1 MIRLQR
7 IGKTK
12 RPVYR
17 IIVSPKHKDTQSGQL
32 EILGTYDSVSKE
44 KKLVVKADRVKYWM
58 GVGAQLSPT
67 LHNLFINQKIIEGRK
82 RKSVYIS
89 KDRRAKME
97 KAKPATPAAAPTPAT
112 PVA

>member
-67 LHNLFINQKIIEGRK
+67 LHNLFIKEKIIEGK
-82 RKSVYIS
+82 KQKSVTIS
-89 KDRRAKME
+89 KER
-97 KAKPATPAAAPTPAT
+97 KAKIEKEKGAVKAPAVPAQA
-112 PVA
+112 

>member
-32 EILGTYDSVSKE
+32 EILGTYDSVSKD
-44 KKLVVKADRVKYWM
+44 KKLVVKADRIKYWIS
-58 GVGAQLSPT
+58 VGAQLSPT
-67 LHNLFINQKIIEGRK
+67 LNNLFIKEKIIEGK
-82 RKSVYIS
+82 KQKSVKIS
-89 KDRRAKME
+89 KDR
-97 KAKPATPAAAPTPAT
+97 KAKLEKEKTTATPAAPA
-112 PVA
+112 V

>member
-44 KKLVVKADRVKYWM
+44 KKLIVKADRVKYWM
-58 GVGAQLSPT
+58 SVGAQLSPT
-67 LHNLFINQKIIEGRK
+67 LHNLFVNNKIIEGRK
-82 RKSVYIS
+82 QKAVRVSNK
-89 KDRRAKME
+89 RRAKLE
-97 KAKPATPAAAPTPAT
+97 KAKPAAPAPATPAA
-112 PVA
+112 

>member
-1 MIRLQR
+1 MLMIRLQR

-44 KKLVVKADRVKYWM
+44 KKLVIKADRVKYWM
-58 GVGAQLSPT
+58 SVGAQLSPT
-67 LHNLFINQKIIEGRK
+67 LHNLFIKEKIIEGRK

-97 KAKPATPAAAPTPAT
+97 KAKPAPAPVTPT
-112 PVA
+112 V

>member
-12 RPVYR
+12 RPFYR
-17 IIVSPKHKDTQSGQL
+17 IIVSPKHKDTQAGQL

-44 KKLVVKADRVKYWM
+44 KKLTIKADRVKYWM

-67 LHNLFINQKIIEGRK
+67 LHNLFIKEKIIEGRK

-89 KDRRAKME
+89 KERRVKLE
-97 KAKPATPAAAPTPAT
+97 KAKGVVQAVPAA
-112 PVA
+112 